1 MVLHIIGFLFIYG
14 NFGSTPSLPKVAFTW
29 SIGERSKLCI
39 SVEIG
44 ATSYACLS
52 ALSIIIG
59 SQAW

>member
-1 MVLHIIGFLFIYG
+1 MVLQIIGFHFIYR
-14 NFGSTPSLPKVAFTW
+14 NFGSTASLPKIAFTW

-39 SVEIG
+39 SVEVG
-44 ATSYACLS
+44 ATSYGCLS